1 MDAQKIGKSIAFL
14 RKRYGMTQSDL
25 ADRLSV
31 TDKAVSRWERGLGVP
46 DISLLVKLSI
56 ILDTDI
62 ESILEGN
69 LTHLDLR
76 WKGILNMNYAD
87 GIHADTSI
95 FGKCSVYL
103 QMSFLMLAGV
113 KDIYIRGTKRD
124 VEFAQESFGIGEK
137 LGLTIEYQIIDNV
150 SLDEALQSDFFRAV
164 NQDNGIMLING
175 LDFLYGKDVTKYFR
189 RIMYDGKSPVRLA
202 DFQHKL
208 TSIYF
213 FPAREET
220 VKEITNDDISKQ
232 IKYQILE
239 RGVITFSIKND
250 TDILNASTLFK
261 IIEEYQEEKI
271 ADLSGIA
278 IRRGLIDG
286 GEIL

>member
-69 LTHLDLR
+69 LTHVDLR

-87 GIHADTSI
+87 GIHANTSI

-103 QMSFLMLAGV
+103 QMSLLMLAGI
-113 KDIYIRGTKRD
+113 KDIYILGVKRD
-124 VEFAQESFGIGEK
+124 VEFAQECFGTGEK
-137 LGLTIEYQIIDNV
+137 LGLTIEYQTTDHV
-150 SLDEALQSDFFRAV
+150 SLDEALQSDFFRAAI
-164 NQDNGIMLING
+164 QDNGIMLING

-189 RIMYDGKSPVRLA
+189 RIMYDSKEPVRLV

-208 TSIYF
+208 TAIYF
-213 FPAREET
+213 FPAIEENAE
-220 VKEITNDDISKQ
+220 EIVNEGISRQ

-239 RGVITFSIKND
+239 RGVITFPIKND
-250 TDILNASTLFK
+250 IDILNASTLFK

-271 ADLSGIA
+271 ADLKEIA

-286 GEIL
+286 EELL

>member
-1 MDAQKIGKSIAFL
+1 MNAKKIGKSIAFL

-87 GIHADTSI
+87 GIHANTSI

-103 QMSFLMLAGV
+103 QMSLLMLAGI
-113 KDIYIRGTKRD
+113 KDIYIRGIKRD
-124 VEFAQESFGIGEK
+124 VEFAQECFGTGEK
-137 LGLTIEYQIIDNV
+137 LGLIIEYQITDNV
-150 SLDEALQSDFFRAV
+150 SLDEALQSHFFCVV

-189 RIMYDGKSPVRLA
+189 RIMYDSKSPVRLA

-213 FPAREET
+213 FPAKEEN
-220 VKEITNDDISKQ
+220 VEEITKEDISKQ

-239 RGVITFSIKND
+239 RGVITFPIKNQN
-250 TDILNASTLFK
+250 DILNASTMFK

-271 ADLSGIA
+271 ADLKEIA